1 LNVSA
6 IVGMGEAFAIART
19 RAKLDDA
26 RLRTM
31 CKTFSDGLLAA
42 SPRARLNGHPTSRL
56 ANNLSFSIEG
66 IEPLAL
72 MRRLRAHVSFSAS
85 SACAT
90 DKVETSPVLKAM
102 FGDVAR
108 ARNAF
113 RIAPGRFTTE
123 DEMSQALKLMLKE
136 ISALA
141 GTSRSAA

>member
-1 LNVSA
+1 MRMSDRNHPKALRPRVNA
-6 IVGMGEAFAIART
+6 AG
-19 RAKLDDA
+19 
-26 RLRTM
+26 RL
-31 CKTFSDGLLAA
+31 
-42 SPRARLNGHPTSRL
+42 
-56 ANNLSFSIEG
+56 
-66 IEPLAL
+66 
-72 MRRLRAHVSFSAS
+72 SAS

-123 DEMSQALKLMLKE
+123 HEMSQALGLMLKE
-136 ISALA
+136 IAALA